1 MLKYDSLRPAIKDE
15 IAHLDKQI
23 IIKKVYIVFTNY
35 KNEWKE
41 HKFWTQKN
49 QRKCSLQKIKKYS
62 R

>member
-35 KNEWKE
+35 KNEWKG

-49 QRKCSLQKIKKYS
+49 QRKSSLQKTKKYS

>member
-23 IIKKVYIVFTNY
+23 IIKKVDIVFTNY

-41 HKFWTQKN
+41 HKF
-49 QRKCSLQKIKKYS
+49 
-62 R
+62 

>member
-1 MLKYDSLRPAIKDE
+1 MTLKTGDTKQFFINLNETIMLKYDSLRPAIKDE

-41 HKFWTQKN
+41 HKF
-49 QRKCSLQKIKKYS
+49 
-62 R
+62 